1 MQSCNS
7 PDSAGLPAA
16 AAALAGWP
24 QQRVSAAA
32 HQRQCAQQLAP
43 FLIRIACSMLR
54 QNGYAAGCCLN
65 FTTLSVKFKRTCW
78 HRYGFIV
85 YTAREAAERAVT
97 ELAGREL
104 DGFAGRK
111 VNVGE
116 TCCLWLRPAPRWLSG
131 SVMNV
136 THCFVSEGPQDHASR
151 HATSLAFLL
160 QPVPTRLLCAERQ
173 NMRAVKSCQ
182 AHPAHAVRKHCTCR
196 NAYLQA
202 KQSLTLHSVC

>member
-1 MQSCNS
+1 M
-7 PDSAGLPAA
+7 
-16 AAALAGWP
+16 
-24 QQRVSAAA
+24 
-32 HQRQCAQQLAP
+32 
-43 FLIRIACSMLR
+43 
-54 QNGYAAGCCLN
+54 GCCLN
-65 FTTLSVKFKRTCW
+65 FTTLSVCW

-136 THCFVSEGPQDHASR
+136 TPCFISEGLQDHASR
-151 HATSLAFLL
+151 HATSLASCCSQYRHGYCVLSAKTCV
-160 QPVPTRLLCAERQ
+160 QS
-173 NMRAVKSCQ
+173 NSCQ

-202 KQSLTLHSVC
+202 KQSLTLQSVC